1 MQLEYHLCDVF
12 TDTPFA
18 GNQLAVFPDA
28 GHLST
33 AQMQILARETNLSE
47 TTFICR
53 RDAAIEQERGVR
65 VRIFTTEEEFPFAG
79 HPTLGTAATIRNLF
93 PEYMNANLI
102 RLDLNAGIVPVA
114 FAATQTG
121 SRAVYGEMTQPEP
134 VFGLKHDPERIAPL
148 LGLSVEDLASQWI
161 PQSVSTGLPQCL
173 VPLKSVEALGRLR
186 IDHSKAERY
195 LRDSDAKFFYPI
207 APESDGVWRARMQ
220 WYGGEDPA
228 TGSAAGCAISY
239 LVRNKIVASGTK
251 VLIRQG
257 IEIQRPSS
265 IYTSAKWLGEK
276 IGEVRV
282 GGSTVP
288 VANGRFFLE

>member
-93 PEYMNANLI
+93 PEYMNA
-102 RLDLNAGIVPVA
+102 
-114 FAATQTG
+114 
-121 SRAVYGEMTQPEP
+121 
-134 VFGLKHDPERIAPL
+134 
-148 LGLSVEDLASQWI
+148 
-161 PQSVSTGLPQCL
+161 
-173 VPLKSVEALGRLR
+173 
-186 IDHSKAERY
+186 
-195 LRDSDAKFFYPI
+195 
-207 APESDGVWRARMQ
+207 
-220 WYGGEDPA
+220 
-228 TGSAAGCAISY
+228 
-239 LVRNKIVASGTK
+239 
-251 VLIRQG
+251 
-257 IEIQRPSS
+257 
-265 IYTSAKWLGEK
+265 
-276 IGEVRV
+276 
-282 GGSTVP
+282 
-288 VANGRFFLE
+288 

>member
-1 MQLEYHLCDVF
+1 MQLDYHLCDVF

-33 AQMQILARETNLSE
+33 EQMQMLARETNLSE
-47 TTFICR
+47 TTFVCR
-53 RDAAIEQERGVR
+53 RDTAVEQERGVR

-79 HPTLGTAATIRNLF
+79 HPTLGTAATIRLLF
-93 PEYMNANLI
+93 PEYAYADVV

-114 FAATQTG
+114 FSAPRTDSQIM
-121 SRAVYGEMTQPEP
+121 YGEMTQPEP
-134 VFGLKHDPERIAPL
+134 KFGSVSDPEPL
-148 LGLSVEDLASQWI
+148 AAILGLHSSDLSIQYS
-161 PQSVSTGLPQCL
+161 PQMVSTGLPSCIVML
-173 VPLKSVEALGRLR
+173 RSIEALERLR
-186 IDHSKAERY
+186 IDHRQAETY
-195 LRDSDAKFFYPI
+195 LQSCGAKFFYTI
-207 APESDGVWRARMQ
+207 ATESDGVWRARMQ

-239 LVRNKIVASGTK
+239 LVRNGIVASGTK

-257 IEIQRPSS
+257 IEIQRSSS
-265 IYTSAKWLGEK
+265 IYASAKLSGEK
-276 IGEVRV
+276 IEEVRV

-288 VANGRFFLE
+288 VANGHFFLE